1 MLSKS
6 ERRVLETFHEYLM
19 TPGKML
25 CFSGP
30 TLERYSAD
38 LNRMAGKKLL
48 VKEKFKGAYSLT
60 NAGFS
65 AMKDNV
71 SKST

>member
-1 MLSKS
+1 MLSTS
-6 ERRVLETFHEYLM
+6 EIAALRTFRQHLL

-30 TLERYSAD
+30 NLEKHEAALQQLTESD
-38 LNRMAGKKLL
+38 LL

-60 NAGFS
+60 VAGFR
-65 AMKDNV
+65 AMKSCEN
-71 SKST
+71 